1 MNDVIKTEK
10 SLEDFGVLIDG
21 VTKTVN
27 HEIKKQ

>member
-1 MNDVIKTEK
+1 MNDVIKIEK
-10 SLEDFGVLIDG
+10 SLEDFGVLTDG